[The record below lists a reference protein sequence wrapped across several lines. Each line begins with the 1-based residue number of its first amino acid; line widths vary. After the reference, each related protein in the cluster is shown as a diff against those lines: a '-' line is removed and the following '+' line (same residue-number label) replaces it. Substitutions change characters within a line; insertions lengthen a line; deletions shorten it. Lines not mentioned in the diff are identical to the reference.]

1 MKKTILLTT
10 LLMAVFGLV
19 ISGCKKDKPD
29 AAPVKPIADNIEIGY
44 ANNKRAIRGRDFHL
58 NADVIAGNKI
68 TTVIVQI
75 LQKAAGTYSGSW
87 KFELTWEEFA
97 GVKNTNV
104 HKHFTIP
111 NEAPE
116 GIYDFVFIV
125 NDENGTRLEL
135 REELTIIDAANLPV
149 DPIVDR
155 DIFFR
160 NGTMIYYMN
169 TYVENPL
176 LFKKNDAFTART
188 QIKQIQG
195 NGVLYTA
202 LINRKLKYFPETVNQ
217 LDFSKC
223 IIISKVEHS
232 GLGAASSISTLRNI
246 NGVWGG
252 DTMEIGAEKDAVGNT
267 ISGPKS
273 WETGQ
278 YDLVILYHNSSY
290 NISARKSIPI
300 SIHYE

>member
-1 MKKTILLTT
+1 MKKTIGLISI
-10 LLMAVFGLV
+10 LMVVLGLA
-19 ISGCKKDKPD
+19 ISGCKKEQPD
-29 AAPVKPIADNIEIGY
+29 TAAVKPTADNIEIGY

-75 LQKAAGTYSGSW
+75 LQKADRTYSGNW

-104 HKHFTIP
+104 HKHFTVP

-135 REELTIIDAANLPV
+135 REELSIIDAANMPV
-149 DPIVDR
+149 DPLIDR
-155 DIFFR
+155 DIFLR

-169 TYVENPL
+169 TYVEDPL
-176 LFKKNDAFTART
+176 LFKKNDSFTART

-202 LINRKLKYFPETVNQ
+202 LINRKLKYFPETVDQ

-223 IIISKVEHS
+223 VIISKVEHS
-232 GLGAASSISTLRNI
+232 GLSAGSSISTLRNMD
-246 NGVWGG
+246 GVWGG
-252 DTMEIGAEKDAVGNT
+252 DTIEIGAGKDAAGNT
-267 ISGPKS
+267 ISGLKA

-290 NISARKSIPI
+290 NISVHKSIPI
-300 SIHYE
+300 SIQYE